1 MCTAGTEIGAKLEQ
15 AFSNCMSGPAT
26 RSLMRNSCPSV
37 DEVRAWVES
46 AIGEVDDYDY
56 DYAAQAI
63 EECLSGSNDCPTIE
77 DAITFIETELGDQI
91 PDDIADA
98 IMNCMSE
105 FDAGRKSLM
114 RNGCPSFGDIMS
126 WVEANYTD
134 DACILSEIGWMNN
147 DYSFNEESIMVDI
160 GSLDATVAAQITED
174 AMAECAAEK
183 IEEMT
188 SDASEC
194 LSAYSEEEMQQ
205 LSQVGTQIAHYECFL
220 ELFEEGCTD
229 YLTGATG
236 SGMENENGK

>member
-1 MCTAGTEIGAKLEQ
+1 MGYITVSQTNLNSMKFLCILLIAAPAFCLPSPSNRQTDIGMMDPAEATLMCTAGTEVGAKLEQ
-15 AFSNCMSGPAT
+15 AFSNCMSP
-26 RSLMRNSCPSV
+26 P
-37 DEVRAWVES
+37 
-46 AIGEVDDYDY
+46 
-56 DYAAQAI
+56 
-63 EECLSGSNDCPTIE
+63 
-77 DAITFIETELGDQI
+77 
-91 PDDIADA
+91 
-98 IMNCMSE
+98 
-105 FDAGRKSLM
+105 AGRKSLM
-114 RNGCPSFGDIMS
+114 RDGCPSFSDIMD
-126 WVEANYTD
+126 WVESKYSD

-147 DYSFNEESIMVDI
+147 DYSFNEETIMADI
-160 GSLDATVAAQITED
+160 GSLDATVAAPITED